1 MPSEE
6 QFEPDATSNA
16 GEDTLI
22 LYGQSMADR
31 VSSISSS
38 YTTLLMS
45 MGRRTRG
52 GPEMLVPL
60 VDVRLDGPLPED
72 GEPATPIFYQLV
84 TLDNLAFVLED
95 MTNALTTVC
104 QQLAATSS
112 GRSKPDADWLTA
124 VKKNFSEAK
133 ANLEKCLPAIESI
146 G

>member
-1 MPSEE
+1 
-6 QFEPDATSNA
+6 
-16 GEDTLI
+16 
-22 LYGQSMADR
+22 
-31 VSSISSS
+31 
-38 YTTLLMS
+38 
-45 MGRRTRG
+45 
-52 GPEMLVPL
+52 MLVPL

-95 MTNALTTVC
+95 MTNDLTTVC

-133 ANLEKCLPAIESI
+133 ANLEKCLSEIESI
-146 G
+146 GY